1 MTEQQYTC
9 PFCHKD
15 YTRFTIHEHYGCGV
29 EPLETVEVD
38 KLLDQGIDNERF
50 RKEIGAELLEL
61 VQQVYGEPTE
71 TEPNAEVTHPEQL
84 PQEEMPKVEPKYTVK
99 ASDIMESALIQA
111 GFSTEDAEQKAK
123 SEEMYSEKPEPKK
136 RGRKP
141 KAK

>member
-29 EPLETVEVD
+29 EPLETIEEIEQELDAISEEVVLQEMVEL
-38 KLLDQGIDNERF
+38 KI
-50 RKEIGAELLEL
+50 IGELE
-61 VQQVYGEPTE
+61 VNPISPAIIPAEPTE
-71 TEPNAEVTHPEQL
+71 TEPNAEVTQPEQL
-84 PQEEMPKVEPKYTVK
+84 PQEESPKV
-99 ASDIMESALIQA
+99 
-111 GFSTEDAEQKAK
+111 
-123 SEEMYSEKPEPKK
+123 EPKK

>member
-29 EPLETVEVD
+29 EPLDADEQFVTYALAGEDGALVKVE
-38 KLLDQGIDNERF
+38 NS
-50 RKEIGAELLEL
+50 KEFDEGAGTL
-61 VQQVYGEPTE
+61 VGLSGGGDYHGNLSIASIVYGEPTE
-71 TEPNAEVTHPEQL
+71 TEPTVETAQPAEP
-84 PQEEMPKVEPKYTVK
+84 P
-99 ASDIMESALIQA
+99 A
-111 GFSTEDAEQKAK
+111 
-123 SEEMYSEKPEPKK
+123 EPKK

>member
-29 EPLETVEVD
+29 EPLETIEEIEQELDAISEEV
-38 KLLDQGIDNERF
+38 
-50 RKEIGAELLEL
+50 AEQEQ
-61 VQQVYGEPTE
+61 VVYGEPPE
-71 TEPNAEVTHPEQL
+71 TEPNAEVTQPEQP
-84 PQEEMPKVEPKYTVK
+84 PQEETPKV
-99 ASDIMESALIQA
+99 
-111 GFSTEDAEQKAK
+111 
-123 SEEMYSEKPEPKK
+123 EPKK